1 MWRREAPHVLAAL
14 LRRSGDM
21 ATCEDAVQLAL
32 LAAAEQ
38 WPREGLPKE
47 PRAWLR
53 TVATRRLVD
62 AVRADASR
70 RAREERAF
78 LLEEPLHG
86 ADGPESTSAGE
97 DLLGLLV
104 LCAHPALSPASQ
116 TALMLRAVAG
126 LRTAEVAEC
135 FFVPEATM
143 AQRISRAKATLR
155 AHGARFA
162 PPLPEELPSRLHA
175 VRHVVASM
183 YSQDHSLTERGRG
196 ADPLLGQGAVRLAR
210 AVHAARPGDPES
222 AGLLA
227 LLLLTHARAAAR
239 RDGAGEIVPLLDQ
252 DRTLWDAAR
261 IAEGISL
268 LEEVLP
274 VGPVGP
280 FQLQAAIAAVHAEA
294 PTGEATDWPQILEL
308 YRMLEQ
314 VEPTPSVRLGLA
326 VATAE
331 VQGPR
336 AGLDLLAAADGRT
349 HRHDAVEGHLLARLG
364 RHREAREAFL
374 RAADATRS
382 LPEQRYLLRLAGAS
396 GGERGRHGG
405 MDP

>member
-1 MWRREAPHVLAAL
+1 MPFEDVWRREAPHVLAAL
-14 LRRSGDM
+14 LRRSGNL
-21 ATCEDAVQLAL
+21 AACEDAVQLAL

-38 WPREGLPKE
+38 WPREGLPEE

-62 AVRADASR
+62 AVRSDASR

-78 LLEEPLHG
+78 RLEEPLHG
-86 ADGPESTSAGE
+86 ADGPEPTSAGE

-135 FFVPEATM
+135 FFVPESTM

-162 PPLPEELPSRLHA
+162 PPRPQELPRRLHA

-183 YSQDHSLTERGRG
+183 YSQEHALAE
-196 ADPLLGQGAVRLAR
+196 LGEGAVRLAR
-210 AVHAARPGDPES
+210 AVRAAGPDEPES

-239 RDGAGEIVPLLDQ
+239 RDGAGEIVPLLEQ
-252 DRTLWDAAR
+252 DRSLWDTTL
-261 IAEGISL
+261 IAEGVSL
-268 LEEVLP
+268 LGEVLP

-331 VQGPR
+331 VQGPQ
-336 AGLDLLAAADGRT
+336 AGLNLLATADGRT

-364 RHREAREAFL
+364 RDDAAREAFL

-382 LPEQRYLLRLAGAS
+382 LPEQRYLLRLAAAAGTT
-396 GGERGRHGG
+396 
-405 MDP
+405 